1 MILSQERL
9 KHEISVFNNKCL
21 KLCTGLSCIEDYF
34 LKLLKAKVLMRRWK
48 IITFLSVYI
57 HLHVRTQE
65 AGVLKTTC
73 IKSGKDCNPFPG
85 SEYSHS
91 VCTVVVLMIL
101 MVLLHLLWSS
111 NSVLGC
117 QGNRAVFFLPWNSL
131 GHLESQVI
139 IIKS

>member
-1 MILSQERL
+1 M
-9 KHEISVFNNKCL
+9 
-21 KLCTGLSCIEDYF
+21 
-34 LKLLKAKVLMRRWK
+34 
-48 IITFLSVYI
+48 
-57 HLHVRTQE
+57 RTQE
-65 AGVLKTTC
+65 AGVLKITC
-73 IKSGKDCNPFPG
+73 IKSGKGCNSFPG

-117 QGNRAVFFLPWNSL
+117 QGNLAVFFLPWNSL